1 MDKREAVSAP
11 WTILSLKGA
20 DGDQEAIMI
29 CSGCY
34 VEAGPGSCGIG
45 NRWSSLCLV
54 IVGRPPPTSTNSFSC
69 IISLHA

>member
-45 NRWSSLCLV
+45 NRWSSFMPSHC
-54 IVGRPPPTSTNSFSC
+54 GETPP
-69 IISLHA
+69 H